1 MIFSLLE
8 MLLRGA
14 SYAARDER
22 RAASGDFYQS
32 RAWKELRYR
41 ALLQC
46 GSRCQ
51 CCGASASTGAV
62 LHVDHIKPRSKY
74 PHLQLSLSNLQVLCE
89 RCNLGKGAWDST
101 DWRTFTVRREE
112 RIPWSWP
119 RRKRNPTKDRQESY
133 SKARA
138 DLQSLAEKGNAFAQ
152 TRLGLMYAKGQDI
165 PQDYA
170 KAMQWF
176 RLAAQQGNGLA
187 QANLGVMYYN
197 GQGVSQDYV
206 KAYMWS
212 EVATA
217 NGFKEAD
224 ANMPALAARMTS
236 AQIVQA
242 RQEAAEWWAARR
254 KSNR

>member
-1 MIFSLLE
+1 MIFSLIE

-22 RAASGDFYQS
+22 RATSGDFYQS

-41 ALLQC
+41 ALIQC
-46 GSRCQ
+46 GARCQ

-89 RCNLGKGAWDST
+89 HCNYGKGAWDST
-101 DWRTFTVRREE
+101 DWRTSTARREE
-112 RIPWSWP
+112 PKHRFWP
-119 RRKRNPTKDRQESY
+119 RKKPDPRIDSQQSQTRTH
-133 SKARA
+133 AV
-138 DLQSLAEKGNAFAQ
+138 LQSVAGRGNAFAQ
-152 TRLGLMYAKGQDI
+152 ARLGTMYASGQGVQ
-165 PQDYA
+165 QDYA
-170 KAMQWF
+170 KAMQWLQ
-176 RLAAQQGNGLA
+176 LAAQQGNAHA

-212 EVATA
+212 EVAAA
-217 NGFKEAD
+217 NGFKEA
-224 ANMPALAARMTS
+224 NEIMPKIAARMTS
-236 AQIVQA
+236 TQIAQA
-242 RQEAAEWWAARR
+242 RQEASEWWAARR